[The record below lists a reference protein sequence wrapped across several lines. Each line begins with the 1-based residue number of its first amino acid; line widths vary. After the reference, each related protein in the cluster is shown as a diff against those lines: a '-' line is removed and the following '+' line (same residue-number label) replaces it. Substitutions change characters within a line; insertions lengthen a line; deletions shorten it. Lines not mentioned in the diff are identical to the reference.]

1 MSVSVTQTY
10 GIELQSLENGAFTCP
25 ALFAS
30 RCRAWAQATFAK
42 QVGAQI
48 IAKRSARLRVSAGL
62 PRLTPFAPPLFSK
75 GATTQSAAAMLK
87 QVQRL

>member
-1 MSVSVTQTY
+1 MTQTY

-48 IAKRSARLRVSAGL
+48 TAKRSARLRVSESQLGYQDS
-62 PRLTPFAPPLFSK
+62 PLLNPIF
-75 GATTQSAAAMLK
+75 
-87 QVQRL
+87 

>member
-25 ALFAS
+25 SLFAS

-48 IAKRSARLRVSAGL
+48 TAKRSLRFDCESQSLSWA
-62 PRLTPFAPPLFSK
+62 TKTHPF
-75 GATTQSAAAMLK
+75 
-87 QVQRL
+87 

>member
-42 QVGAQI
+42 QVGAQ
-48 IAKRSARLRVSAGL
+48 KSL
-62 PRLTPFAPPLFSK
+62 PSVL
-75 GATTQSAAAMLK
+75 
-87 QVQRL
+87 